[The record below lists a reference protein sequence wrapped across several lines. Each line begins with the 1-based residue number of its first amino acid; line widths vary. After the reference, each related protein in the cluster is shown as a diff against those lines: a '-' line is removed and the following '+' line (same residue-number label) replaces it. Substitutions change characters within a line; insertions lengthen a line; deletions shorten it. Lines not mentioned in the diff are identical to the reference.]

1 MADKTLSMF
10 DVSLYDV
17 GEGYKKDEDWKRYEY
32 ATCIASSLESATK
45 IAKNNC
51 SENQIVVSVSER
63 VGVKLFHE

>member
-17 GEGYKKDEDWKRYEY
+17 GDGFTNDEDWKRYEY

-45 IAKNNC
+45 IAKANC
-51 SENQIVVSVSER
+51 TDNQVVVSVSER
-63 VGVKLFHE
+63 MGVKLFHE